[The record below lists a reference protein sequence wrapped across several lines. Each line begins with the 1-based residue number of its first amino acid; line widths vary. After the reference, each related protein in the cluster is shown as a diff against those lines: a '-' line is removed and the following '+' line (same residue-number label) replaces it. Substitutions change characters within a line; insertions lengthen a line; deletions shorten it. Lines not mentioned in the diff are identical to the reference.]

1 MEFNITAELKKLPML
16 PGVYIMHDEHDEI
29 IYVGKAVNLKRRV
42 RQYFDNSRKHGPKIE
57 KMVGHIKYFE
67 YIITDSEI
75 EALVLECN
83 LIKEHSPR
91 YNTLLKDDKN
101 YPYIKVTV
109 NEEFPRILFARQVK
123 KDKAKYFG
131 PFTSAASVN
140 DTIELITEIF
150 KIRTCSQKIE
160 QAPERHS
167 ADVPSER
174 QHVKGDLGRTSGTA
188 KKMTGHAG
196 KRACL
201 NFHIGR
207 CAAPCQGYISAAEYA
222 ENVSKAL
229 NFLKGNQEP
238 VIKMLEEKMNR
249 ASEQLE
255 FEEAAKYRDLIA
267 SVRHTSSRQ
276 KINDAGLDDRD
287 VIACA
292 FAKRELSDIWD
303 IVVSVFYI
311 REGKMLGRENFHM
324 TSEET
329 ADRKEI
335 LSDFIK
341 QYYSGTPFIPPRI
354 LLQDETEDIELLTGW
369 LKLRRNGAVS
379 IQTPKKGQKEKLVE
393 LAYENAKMV
402 LDKDMDKLFKEDRK
416 INEALE
422 TLKRITGLE
431 KLSRIE
437 SYDISNI
444 SGYNSVGSMVV
455 YENGRPKKNDYRK
468 FRIRSVDG
476 PNDYASLH
484 EVITRR
490 FSHGLKEKEEHSA
503 ATGKNNEEKLSA
515 AAGEKEIEETSDS
528 FARFPDVIFMDG
540 GKGQISAAQAAL
552 DELGIAIPVLGM
564 VKDDTHST
572 RGLILDN
579 EILPIDT
586 HSEAFRLITRIQDET
601 HRFAIEY
608 HQSLRSKEQVHS
620 VLDDIPSVGPVRRR
634 ALMKHFSSLEELSRA
649 TVEEL
654 KKIPEINEA
663 SAKQIVDFF
672 NK

>member
-1 MEFNITAELKKLPML
+1 MDFNIEAELKKLPTL

-29 IYVGKAVNLKRRV
+29 IYVGKAINLKRRV

-57 KMVGHIKYFE
+57 KMVGHIRYFE
-67 YIITDSEI
+67 YIITDSEL

-131 PFTSAASVN
+131 PFTSAAAVK
-140 DTIELITEIF
+140 DTIELICEIF
-150 KIRTCSQKIE
+150 KIRTCSQKITQTKE
-160 QAPERHS
+160 
-167 ADVPSER
+167 
-174 QHVKGDLGRTSGTA
+174 
-188 KKMTGHAG
+188 GHAG

-201 NFHIGR
+201 NYHIGR
-207 CAAPCQGYISAAEYA
+207 CAAPCQGFISPAEYA
-222 ENVSKAL
+222 ENVSRAL
-229 NFLKGNQEP
+229 SFLKGNQEP
-238 VIKMLEEKMNR
+238 VIKMLEEKMNK
-249 ASEQLE
+249 ASLELE
-255 FEEAAKYRDLIA
+255 FEEAARYRDLIG
-267 SVRHTSSRQ
+267 SIRHTASRQ
-276 KINDAGLDDRD
+276 KINDSGLEDKDI
-287 VIACA
+287 IACA
-292 FAKRELSDIWD
+292 SAKRELSEIWD
-303 IVVSVFYI
+303 IVVQVFYI
-311 REGKMLGRENFHM
+311 REGRMLGREHFHM

-335 LSDFIK
+335 LSEFMK
-341 QYYSGTPFIPPRI
+341 QYYSGTPFIPPKI
-354 LLQDETEDIELLTGW
+354 LIQEEIEDSKLIEGW
-369 LKLRRNGAVS
+369 LKMRRNGAVS
-379 IQTPKKGQKEKLVE
+379 LETPKKGQKEKLVE
-393 LAYENAKMV
+393 LAYENARMV

-422 TLKRITGLE
+422 TLKNITGL
-431 KLSRIE
+431 KQLTRIE

-468 FRIRSVDG
+468 FRIKTVDG
-476 PNDYASLH
+476 PNDYASLF

-490 FSHGLKEKEEHSA
+490 FSHGLKEKENLADS
-503 ATGKNNEEKLSA
+503 TGDNRFEELK
-515 AAGEKEIEETSDS
+515 DS
-528 FARFPDVIFMDG
+528 FANFPDAIFMDG
-540 GKGQISAAQAAL
+540 GKGQISTAKAAL
-552 DELGIAIPVLGM
+552 EQLGISIPVLGM

-608 HQSLRSKEQVHS
+608 HQNLRSKEQVHS

-634 ALMKHFSSLEELSRA
+634 ALMKHFASIEELKRA
-649 TVEEL
+649 SIEEL
-654 KKIPEINEA
+654 KKVPGINEA